1 MIEPLLSASQLTG
14 QDPSHLIELSDGNQL
29 HPAAAQG
36 WLRLCQL
43 AAQDGIELAI
53 VSSYRSYQRQALI
66 WQQKYQG
73 IRPVLDAQQ
82 RPVAME
88 QLSGWPKLEAI
99 LRFSALPGASRHH
112 WGTELDVMDKAALP
126 PGYQLKLT
134 ADEYQAGGVFARLGS
149 WLQQHAHKAGFFLPY
164 QHYRGGVAA
173 EPWHISFQPLSEP
186 CLKTFTQQMLRHAL
200 EQAPILGQE
209 LVLAQL
215 PRIWSGYVQNIGEA
229 SA

>member
-1 MIEPLLSASQLTG
+1 MIQSPLSASQLTG
-14 QDPSHLIELSDGNQL
+14 QDPSHLIALSDGNRL
-29 HPAAAQG
+29 HPAAAKAWQQ
-36 WLRLCQL
+36 LCQL
-43 AAQDGIELAI
+43 AAQDGIELAM
-53 VSSYRSYQRQALI
+53 VSGYRSYQRQALI
-66 WQQKYQG
+66 WQQKFQG
-73 IRPVLDAQQ
+73 TRPVLDAEQ

-149 WLQQHAHKAGFFLPY
+149 WLQQHAAKAGFFLPY
-164 QHYRGGVAA
+164 QSYRGGVAA
-173 EPWHISFQPLSEP
+173 EPWHISFKPLSEP
-186 CLKTFTQQMLRHAL
+186 CLSAFTPQMLRHAL
-200 EQAPILGQE
+200 EQEPILGQE

-215 PRIWSGYVQNIGEA
+215 PRIWSDYVQNICEA